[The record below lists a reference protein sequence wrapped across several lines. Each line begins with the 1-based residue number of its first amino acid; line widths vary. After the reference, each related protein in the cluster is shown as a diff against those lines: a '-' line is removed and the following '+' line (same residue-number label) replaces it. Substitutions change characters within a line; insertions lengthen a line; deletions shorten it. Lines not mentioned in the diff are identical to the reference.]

1 MRQRHVYKMK
11 VTKSYWVIFWFL
23 TCLLIAVPTIV
34 KDWIVSF
41 FCWVVWLYLLS
52 IPPLVHYVVEGDT
65 LTVFTGFFTKTRIPI
80 SSITS
85 VKYTHEIFR
94 QQIFLDMVS
103 LFATTVMMRCLY
115 LQKNLRHLLQL
126 RKLSIPIY

>member
-1 MRQRHVYKMK
+1 MK